1 MGYFAKVE
9 NSVVTNVIVA
19 DQDFINTLEDKELWV
34 ETVMDYG
41 PNVLRKN
48 YAGVGY
54 TYDST
59 RDAFIAPQPFPS
71 WLLNESTCTWY
82 PPVDYPAEGGP
93 YVWDEATLTWVLPP
107 QE

>member
-9 NSVVTNVIVA
+9 NSIVTNVIIA

-34 ETVMDYG
+34 ETVLDYG

-48 YAGVGY
+48 YAGIGY

-59 RDAFIAPQPFPS
+59 RDAFIAPRPFPS
-71 WLLNESTCTWY
+71 WPLNESTCTWY
-82 PPVDYPAEGGP
+82 PPVDYPTEGGP
-93 YVWDEATLTWVLPP
+93 YVWDEAILNWVLAP
-107 QE
+107 Q